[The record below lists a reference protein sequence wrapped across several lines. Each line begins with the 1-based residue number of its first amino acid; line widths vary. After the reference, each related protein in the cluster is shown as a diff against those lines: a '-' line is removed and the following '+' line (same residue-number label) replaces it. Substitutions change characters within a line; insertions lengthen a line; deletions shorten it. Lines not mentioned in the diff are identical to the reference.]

1 MKRKYLDISFLIVSI
16 YISFLGI
23 GYLVWTIRPD
33 YDLTWLFII
42 AAIGIIFIPITIFLP
57 FVAYLFNQKSSKE
70 KLALCIINLA
80 LILLSTI
87 FIYVVIFTKFGE
99 VWSDRKNLPDGLTI
113 ALCVIAVV
121 LNFFSL
127 IRLFIKKAKKSL

>member
-1 MKRKYLDISFLIVSI
+1 MKRKYFDISFLIVSI
-16 YISFLGI
+16 YISFMGI

-33 YDLTWLFII
+33 YDLTWLFTI
-42 AAIGIIFIPITIFLP
+42 AAIGVIFIPITIFVP
-57 FVAYLFNQKSSKE
+57 FAAYLSNQKSSKE
-70 KLALCIINLA
+70 KLAFCIINLA

-99 VWSDRKNLPDGLTI
+99 VWSGRKDLPDGLTI

-127 IRLFIKKAKKSL
+127 ICLFIKKAKKSL